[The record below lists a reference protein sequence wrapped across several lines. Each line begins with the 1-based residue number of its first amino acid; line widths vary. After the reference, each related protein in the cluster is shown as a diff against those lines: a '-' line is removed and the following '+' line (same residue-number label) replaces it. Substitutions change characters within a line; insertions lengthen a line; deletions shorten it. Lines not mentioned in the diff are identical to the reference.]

1 VCALAPKTTRQAALE
16 IGELWREYESG
27 ETEEARLLKDIDK
40 IEMVLQAL
48 EYEDAQPGVDLTEF
62 YAAVAGLRTETGRR
76 WGEEILRR
84 RQPRAE

>member
-1 VCALAPKTTRQAALE
+1 MCALAPKTTRQAALE

-76 WGEEILRR
+76 GGEEILRR

>member
-1 VCALAPKTTRQAALE
+1 M
-16 IGELWREYESG
+16 
-27 ETEEARLLKDIDK
+27 KDIDK

-76 WGEEILRR
+76 GGEEILRR